1 MRNIKKKQCKRYK
14 THGYSM
20 NIKSANLKPFH
31 EPLAHRPHT
40 SSFAVQVHGDRHE
53 HEEELYATNRQE
65 HSA

>member
-1 MRNIKKKQCKRYK
+1 
-14 THGYSM
+14 M